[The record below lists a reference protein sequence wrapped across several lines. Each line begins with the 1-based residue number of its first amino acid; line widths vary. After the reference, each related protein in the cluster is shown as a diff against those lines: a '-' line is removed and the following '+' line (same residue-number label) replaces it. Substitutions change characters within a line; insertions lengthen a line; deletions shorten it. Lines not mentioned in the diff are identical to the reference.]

1 MADSQDISQAAGT
14 GVEIEVAGKKWKLLP
29 LTVGDLAA
37 LQEDIRSRRCAAAR
51 QACTD
56 MPAAQVVEI
65 LTDIIQAPIDGE
77 TMDREMETMA
87 GCQFSLW
94 RSLKKTHTELSLK
107 AVGEMFAMDE
117 LFKAI
122 LPVLQS
128 ISGMGADEN
137 PPAQPQETP

>member
-1 MADSQDISQAAGT
+1 MSLDISQAAGT
-14 GVEIEVAGKKWKLLP
+14 GIDIDVAGKKWKLMP

-37 LQEDIRSRRCAAAR
+37 LQEDIRSRRCSAAR
-51 QACTD
+51 LACAG
-56 MPAAQVVEI
+56 MPTAQVVEI

-94 RSLKKTHTELSLK
+94 RSLKKTHTELTLEK
-107 AVGEMFAMDE
+107 VGEMFAMDE

-128 ISGMGADEN
+128 ISGLSDGDAS
-137 PPAQPQETP
+137 PPAKPQETP